1 MKENDV
7 NINLV
12 STQSDGENLER
23 TELFTRGKYKKTA
36 DGYVISYEESEATG
50 FEGSIT
56 SLEVFGQK
64 KVVLERTGSTES
76 QFIIE
81 KDKKHFCRYGTPYG
95 DFTVGVTAD
104 EIISSLGE
112 KGGDLKFKY
121 VI

>member
-1 MKENDV
+1 MKGKTELKENDV

-81 KDKKHFCRYGTPYG
+81 KEPNALLFKPLMVIYLLPLT
-95 DFTVGVTAD
+95 TVF
-104 EIISSLGE
+104 LH
-112 KGGDLKFKY
+112 
-121 VI
+121 